1 MTMIDTTTPLP
12 NELTLDADGH
22 LTDHTLWTPAIAQHL
37 ADTLNVQLTDVHYRI
52 LAQVRAFFDKYH
64 HSPATR
70 PLIKHLSIALPDD
83 EINNAK
89 LQQLFNTGLVARHV
103 NRLAGLPK
111 PPNCL

>member
-1 MTMIDTTTPLP
+1 MNDTSLP
-12 NELTLDADGH
+12 ELDQDGH
-22 LTDHTLWTPAIAQHL
+22 LCDHTLWTPAIAQTL
-37 ADTLNVQLTDVHYRI
+37 ADTLDVQLEAVHYRV
-52 LAQVRAFFDKYH
+52 LKAVRAFFEQYH
-64 HSPATR
+64 HSPSTR
-70 PLIKHLSIALPDD
+70 PLIKHLAQTLPDD